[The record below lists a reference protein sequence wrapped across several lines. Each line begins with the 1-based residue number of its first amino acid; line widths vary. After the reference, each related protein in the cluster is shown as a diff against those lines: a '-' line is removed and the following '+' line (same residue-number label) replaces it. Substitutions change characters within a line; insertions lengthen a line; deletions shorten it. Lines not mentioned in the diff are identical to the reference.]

1 MQQSPVTVEQIIT
14 MISEVKQ
21 DPSCLTRLDRDSD
34 IIHDAGLDSIQL
46 IHFILRVEDDFNVEI
61 DFEEFDMEH
70 LGSIQA
76 FYNFVSLEANQG
88 QAVEEQVKT
97 V

>member
-76 FYNFVSLEANQG
+76 FCNFVSREANQG
-88 QAVEEQVKT
+88 QTVEEQVKT

>member
-1 MQQSPVTVEQIIT
+1 MQQSPVSVEQIIT

-46 IHFILRVEDDFNVEI
+46 IHFILRIEDDFNVEI

-76 FYNFVSLEANQG
+76 FCNFVNTEVIQHP
-88 QAVEEQVKT
+88 AVDQQVET
-97 V
+97 L

>member
-1 MQQSPVTVEQIIT
+1 MQQSPVSVEQIIT

-76 FYNFVSLEANQG
+76 FCNFVSHETG
-88 QAVEEQVKT
+88 QDNLTEEKVNT
-97 V
+97 L

>member
-76 FYNFVSLEANQG
+76 FCNFVSLEANQG
-88 QAVEEQVKT
+88 HAVEEQVKT
-97 V
+97 I